1 MDGVWQQPAEGI
13 RLLRYGSYEA
23 YRDHQV
29 SKLATLD
36 LGPYSIRFKAALAS
50 RLEFLSTLPRGATVL
65 CLGARNGSEC
75 EVFAERGLFAVGID
89 LNPGP
94 NNKRVLPGDFHE
106 VQFADATADVIYT
119 NALDHVF
126 DFDKALG
133 EIRRVLKPQGIFIAE
148 IVRGS
153 KDHDGREPGA
163 YESAWWDHVDSV
175 IGRIQRHGLA
185 LRQRTRFSCPYNGD
199 QCVFAPG

>member
-1 MDGVWQQPAEGI
+1 MDKTWQQADGI

-36 LGPYSIRFKAALAS
+36 LRQHSIKFKAALAS

-65 CLGARNGSEC
+65 CLGARDGSEC

-89 LNPGP
+89 LNPGRD
-94 NNKRVLPGDFHE
+94 NKRVLPGDFHE

-126 DFDKALG
+126 NFAKAMD
-133 EIRRVLKPQGIFIAE
+133 EIKRVLKPEGIFIAE
-148 IVRGS
+148 IVCGS

-163 YESAWWDHVDSV
+163 FESAWWDHVDSV
-175 IGRIQRHGLA
+175 VAGIQRHGFA
-185 LRQRTRFSCPYNGD
+185 LRQRTRFSYPYNGD
-199 QCVFAPG
+199 QCLFAPS